1 MARTALVVEDDAVSQ
16 LVLSHMLRSRGWTV
30 EESMDSTDAIAR
42 AASENFDLVVSDFN
56 LPSGTGL
63 DILDSLDASG
73 QSPAFILVT
82 GIIEYASLPHEITS
96 RLDAHLTKP
105 VSSATLGDA
114 LERLFPL
121 VSS

>member
-1 MARTALVVEDDAVSQ
+1 MPRTALVVEDDAVSQ
-16 LVLSHMLRSRGWTV
+16 LVLSHMLRSAGWTV
-30 EESMDSTDAIAR
+30 EESMDSPDAIAR
-42 AASENFDLVVSDFN
+42 MGTGNFDLVVSDFH

-63 DILDSLDASG
+63 DILNSLETSG

-82 GIIEYASLPHEITS
+82 GIIEYASLPREITS
-96 RLDAHLTKP
+96 RLAAHLTKP
-105 VSSATLGDA
+105 VSSATLQDA